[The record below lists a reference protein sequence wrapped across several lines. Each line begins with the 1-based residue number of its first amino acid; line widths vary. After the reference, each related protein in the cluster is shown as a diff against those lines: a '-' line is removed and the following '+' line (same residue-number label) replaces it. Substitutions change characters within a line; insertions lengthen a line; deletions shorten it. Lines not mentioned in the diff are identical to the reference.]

1 MDDKELNYNKKIEE
15 LQESNIN
22 LRFNAVEKE
31 LLEIK
36 MLLKDSIFKA
46 DKNHELALENIDN
59 LKNRILILEEKDR
72 NSPIQDIVKDV
83 DKYYKETSFIRSL
96 FKNPWKG
103 VILTTIWII
112 IIAVLTI
119 LFGPKELIEAVM
131 KLKGL

>member
-46 DKNHELALENIDN
+46 DKNNELALENIDN

-83 DKYYKETSFIRSL
+83 DKYHKETSFIRSL

-103 VILTTIWII
+103 VLLTTIWII

>member
-83 DKYYKETSFIRSL
+83 DKYHKETSFIRSL

-103 VILTTIWII
+103 VLLTTIWII

>member
-22 LRFNAVEKE
+22 LRFNTVEKE

-59 LKNRILILEEKDR
+59 LKNKILILEEKDR

-103 VILTTIWII
+103 VLLTTIWII